1 MYIREISETKF
12 VAGEHGSFIEKL
24 LGIACIRL
32 KFYLYSQSILAI
44 MDRRKVLKQIA
55 IATGGLIT
63 LPQWMISCGISDS
76 NVHATSFSSIEQ
88 QLLASVSDTI
98 IPAEN
103 PTAIGSIGALSV
115 GADKY
120 LQKLID
126 DCYEKDVQDNVKL
139 QLNGL
144 ERSAKT
150 KFKRSFAECSQ
161 LERQELLLEL
171 SSSNVKTEKDFFTL
185 IKSET
190 IRGFNTSQKVM
201 QEYLNYKIAPGHYY
215 GCVDVKA

>member
-1 MYIREISETKF
+1 MN
-12 VAGEHGSFIEKL
+12 
-24 LGIACIRL
+24 
-32 KFYLYSQSILAI
+32 
-44 MDRRKVLKQIA
+44 RRKVLKQLG

-76 NVHATSFSSIEQ
+76 NVHTTSFSSAEQ

-98 IPAEN
+98 IPAGN
-103 PTAIGSIGALSV
+103 VIGALSV
-115 GADKY
+115 GVDKY

-139 QLNGL
+139 QLNAL
-144 ERSAKT
+144 NASAKAQHGKSFSDCT
-150 KFKRSFAECSQ
+150 QKEREQLLLKRS
-161 LERQELLLEL
+161 
-171 SSSNVKTEKDFFTL
+171 SSANKAEKDFFTL
-185 IKSET
+185 IKAET
-190 IRGFNTSQKVM
+190 IKGFNTSQKVM

>member
-1 MYIREISETKF
+1 M
-12 VAGEHGSFIEKL
+12 
-24 LGIACIRL
+24 
-32 KFYLYSQSILAI
+32 
-44 MDRRKVLKQIA
+44 MNRRKVLKQLA
-55 IATGGLIT
+55 IATGGLVI

-76 NVHATSFSSIEQ
+76 NVHKTSFSAMEQ

-98 IPAEN
+98 IP
-103 PTAIGSIGALSV
+103 PGKSIGALSV
-115 GADKY
+115 GVDKY

-126 DCYEKDVQDNVKL
+126 DCYEQDVQENIRL

-144 ERSAKT
+144 EKSAKT
-150 KFKRSFAECSQ
+150 KFKKSFPECSQ
-161 LERQELLLEL
+161 PERQELFLAL
-171 SSSNVKTEKDFFTL
+171 SSSNVKPQKDFFAL

-201 QEYLNYKIAPGHYY
+201 QDYLNYKVAPGHYY